1 MVEMSSDLKEWK
13 ELKTLE
19 GVKESTRFIPENDP
33 EDKSRYFRV
42 RVR

>member
-1 MVEMSSDLKEWK
+1 MVEVTSDLKEWK

-19 GVKESTRFIPENDP
+19 GVKERIRFIPEKESKTD
-33 EDKSRYFRV
+33 SRYFRV